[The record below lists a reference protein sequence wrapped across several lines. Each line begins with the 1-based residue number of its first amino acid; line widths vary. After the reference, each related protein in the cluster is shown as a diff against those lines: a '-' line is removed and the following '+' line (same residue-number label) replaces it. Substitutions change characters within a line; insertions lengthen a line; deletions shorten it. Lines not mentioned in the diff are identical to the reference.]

1 MNQILFL
8 FLILVVSLGI
18 PIILNT
24 RNPLEML
31 EGFSNYTLAGA
42 NGQYPSAQTSVLVQ
56 DTYPAIG
63 KNQLSNNTAADIWRE
78 YPVFDLLAEDVYCD
92 EGYMTAHVAEGYDLY
107 LWNTGDTDA
116 DAIVPLNGF
125 VFVTVTNFPSCAV
138 TDSIYVDDIDCISD
152 FPNVFTPNGDGQ
164 NDYIDFGWLR
174 IPIEEVHIYNRWG
187 NLIRHLTVEP
197 FVWDGRNDAREIVS
211 DAAYYFVISSPNPSG
226 QFHNVEGYI
235 HALGSGQGL
244 NGQ

>member
-63 KNQLSNNTAADIWRE
+63 KNQLSDNTAADIWRE
-78 YPVFDLLAEDVYCD
+78 YPVFKVGSYEQITNNIRYPDQPDDGSCMPASICGALYRKKYIGSNIVNPLPPVGVDCGTRV
-92 EGYMTAHVAEGYDLY
+92 GYF
-107 LWNTGDTDA
+107 DTD
-116 DAIVPLNGF
+116 VNLLPYR
-125 VFVTVTNFPSCAV
+125 
-138 TDSIYVDDIDCISD
+138 TDMANILY
-152 FPNVFTPNGDGQ
+152 
-164 NDYIDFGWLR
+164 
-174 IPIEEVHIYNRWG
+174 
-187 NLIRHLTVEP
+187 
-197 FVWDGRNDAREIVS
+197 
-211 DAAYYFVISSPNPSG
+211 
-226 QFHNVEGYI
+226 
-235 HALGSGQGL
+235 
-244 NGQ
+244 